1 MGSGA
6 DILNPDD
13 ASVVIITAVL
23 AKTLSY
29 KELPMKPK
37 VFITGMGMVGP
48 IGLNTAAT
56 WKAAVTGTPGI
67 DRITK
72 FDPSGFSTQFAGEV
86 KDFDASEYLDKKQMR
101 RLDRFSQFAIVA
113 TGEALNHA
121 RLDPKTIDPFSVA
134 IILGTGI
141 GGTDSASKQHNLL
154 ASRGPLKVSPLY
166 GLHMLPDIA
175 PSLVSIHFGLKG
187 PSCAVVN
194 ACSSSAD
201 ALGQAFRMIR
211 SGDSDIVVTGGTEAA
226 ICPLSVSSFGIM
238 GALSHRND
246 DPKTASR
253 PFDRLRDGFVMGEGA
268 AILIL
273 ESDRSVK
280 ARGVEPLAEL
290 AGYGATSDAYH
301 VTAPDPN
308 GTSASRAVELALKQ
322 ANIEPEEVDYI
333 NAHGTSTPLNDK
345 TETAVIKKVFGDHA
359 RQVAIS
365 STKSMTGHLLG
376 AAGAFEAALCV
387 QAILHDMVPPTINLI
402 NPDPECDLDYTSD
415 GAKHRPINIALSNSF
430 GFGGHNAVLVL
441 RSVT

>member
-1 MGSGA
+1 MQPRA
-6 DILNPDD
+6 
-13 ASVVIITAVL
+13 
-23 AKTLSY
+23 
-29 KELPMKPK
+29 
-37 VFITGMGMVGP
+37 FITGLGMVGP
-48 IGLNTAAT
+48 LGLDADST
-56 WKAAVTGTPGI
+56 WEAAVTGESGVN
-67 DRITK
+67 RITF
-72 FDPSGFSTQFAGEV
+72 FDPTGFSTQFAGEV
-86 KDFDASEYLDKKQMR
+86 KDFDASEYLDKKEIR

-113 TGEALNHA
+113 TGEAFKRA
-121 RLDPKTIDPFSVA
+121 RIDVGTLDPFSVA

-154 ASRGPLKVSPLY
+154 MSRGPLRVSPLY

-175 PSLVSIHFGLKG
+175 SSLVSIHFGLKG

-238 GALSHRND
+238 GALSQRND

-268 AILIL
+268 AIIIL
-273 ESDRSVK
+273 ESEQSVK
-280 ARGVEPLAEL
+280 TRGVDPLAEL
-290 AGYGATSDAYH
+290 VGYGATSDAYH
-301 VTAPDPN
+301 VTAPDPD
-308 GTSASRAVELALKQ
+308 GTSACRAIELALIQ
-322 ANIEPEEVDYI
+322 AGIEPTEVDYI

-345 TETAVIKKVFGDHA
+345 TETAVIKNVFGVHA
-359 RQVAIS
+359 RHVAIS

-387 QAILHDMVPPTINLI
+387 QAILHNTVPPTINLA

-415 GAKHRPINIALSNSF
+415 GAKHRPINVALTNSF
-430 GFGGHNAVLVL
+430 GFGGHNAVLVF
-441 RSVT
+441 RSIR